1 MNKQIIFE
9 QVKNVTAQLITKYKP
24 EKIILY
30 GSIPKGTSHKDSDI
44 DILVIKDTKDHPIRR
59 IQSVSRLIDRNI
71 AFDFIV
77 MTPRELDER
86 LTLGDFFFHDIL
98 QNGKVLYEKN

>member
-1 MNKQIIFE
+1 MGKKESIKKSLKRFKGDANKHYPIQKLIFFGSRA
-9 QVKNVTAQLITKYKP
+9 VGKP
-24 EKIILY
+24 N
-30 GSIPKGTSHKDSDI
+30 KDSDI

-59 IQSVSRLIDRNI
+59 IQSVSRLIDRKI

-86 LTLGDFFFHDIL
+86 LTLGDFFFHDL
-98 QNGKVLYEKN
+98 F